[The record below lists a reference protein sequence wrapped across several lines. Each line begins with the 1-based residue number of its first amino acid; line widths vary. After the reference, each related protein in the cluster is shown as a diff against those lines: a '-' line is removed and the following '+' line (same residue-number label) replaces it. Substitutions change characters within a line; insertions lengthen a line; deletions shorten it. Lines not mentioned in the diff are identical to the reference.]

1 MKNQKK
7 PFFILLQAV
16 RDIERNIEKTA
27 ALIREVIPVWQ
38 FLSDQPLTIELLQ
51 EFTAGGQVATE
62 KIKLMLKRELA
73 AKANLTSPYFD
84 QAKVLDMMATPEIGA
99 LVDLLEEFSKIMAPG
114 FRQVVYWQCF
124 AIEGDQVKILP
135 DLVERIKDQY
145 RSFADTPEEV
155 DRLALANGIIEGM
168 DRLREKFPDIPAS
181 KFILYG
187 LVTEQEGQLMP
198 SEIFVKYAKFEGGNM
213 KPGYIDTK
221 IK

>member
-62 KIKLMLKRELA
+62 KIELMLKRELA

-84 QAKVLDMMATPEIGA
+84 QGKVLDLMKTPDMGA
-99 LVDLLEEFSKIMAPG
+99 LMDLLDQFSRIMGPG
-114 FRQVVYWQCF
+114 FRFTVYWNCF
-124 AIEGDQVKILP
+124 AIDGDQVKILP
-135 DLVERIKDQY
+135 DQVEQIKDSF
-145 RSFADTPEEV
+145 RSYADTPEEA
-155 DRLALANGIIEGM
+155 DRLTLARGIIDGM
-168 DRLREKFPDIPAS
+168 DRLRAKFPDIPAAR
-181 KFILYG
+181 FVIIG

-198 SEIFVKYAKFEGGNM
+198 SEVFVKHGTFEGGNIG
-213 KPGYIDTK
+213 KKLI
-221 IK
+221 